1 MIREGAMPSKYPA
14 LSWLCLSISKQ
25 FGPGSLE
32 DPVSFES
39 LSSRRRR
46 RTWILQHLPG
56 SAGAGSAAHAALQQA
71 DKASRSASP
80 QETGSWVQGPR
91 GGCVCV
97 SLVPFLRQWNVV
109 QEIRPRPCFVA
120 NYTDKDV

>member
-97 SLVPFLRQWNVV
+97 CKPRTFSATMECCTRDKAAAVLR
-109 QEIRPRPCFVA
+109 C
-120 NYTDKDV
+120 KH